1 MSTMTI
7 DELRRLPR
15 LAEFRFDIELE
26 NYEGEKEEVLATL
39 VAKVSE
45 RSDSVKLTLW
55 IPEPASTGYVASL
68 ITSLRGITGITVS
81 HNRSDDS
88 TLFKTL
94 HRVIGFSGWQIDGD
108 CEEVGFCPLIVSY
121 STEASFPISQ
131 PVEGLNEWLK
141 EQGENK

>member
-1 MSTMTI
+1 MITI
-7 DELRRLPR
+7 EDLRSLPK
-15 LAEFRFDIELE
+15 LSQFRFDVELE
-26 NYEGEKEEVLATL
+26 NYEGEKEEVLAAL
-39 VAKVSE
+39 VSKVSE
-45 RSDSVKLTLW
+45 KSDGVKLTLW

-68 ITSLRGITGITVS
+68 IASLQGITDITVS

-94 HRVIGFSGWQIDGD
+94 HRVTNFSGWQLDGD
-108 CEEVGFCPLIVSY
+108 CDEASFCPLTATY
-121 STEASFPISQ
+121 STEVSFPVSQ

>member
-1 MSTMTI
+1 MISLQ
-7 DELRRLPR
+7 ELRNIPR
-15 LAEFRFDIELE
+15 LSEFRFDIELE
-26 NYEGEKEEVLATL
+26 NYEGEKEEALAML
-39 VAKVSE
+39 VSKVSE
-45 RSDSVKLTLW
+45 RNDHVELTLW

-68 ITSLRGITGITVS
+68 ITSLQGITGITVS

-94 HRVIGFSGWQIDGD
+94 HRVIGFSSWQIDGD
-108 CEEVGFCPLIVSY
+108 CEKVGFCPLTVSY

>member
-1 MSTMTI
+1 MISI
-7 DELRRLPR
+7 EDLRNLPK
-15 LAEFRFDIELE
+15 LSQFRFDVELE
-26 NYEGEKEEVLATL
+26 NYDGEKEEVLASL
-39 VAKVSE
+39 VSKVSE
-45 RSDSVKLTLW
+45 RNDRVELTLW

-68 ITSLRGITGITVS
+68 ITSLQGITGITVS

-94 HRVIGFSGWQIDGD
+94 HRVINFGGWRIDGD
-108 CEEVGFCPLIVSY
+108 CDEVGFCPLTATY
-121 STEASFPISQ
+121 STEVSFPISQ

>member
-1 MSTMTI
+1 MISLE
-7 DELRRLPR
+7 DLRNLPR
-15 LAEFRFDIELE
+15 LSEFRFDVELE
-26 NYEGEKEEVLATL
+26 NYDGEKEEALATL
-39 VAKVSE
+39 VSKVSE

-55 IPEPASTGYVASL
+55 IPEPASTGYIASL
-68 ITSLRGITGITVS
+68 ITSLQGITGITVS

-108 CEEVGFCPLIVSY
+108 CDEVGFCPLTATY

>member
-1 MSTMTI
+1 MVTL
-7 DELRRLPR
+7 DDLRNLPK
-15 LAEFRFDIELE
+15 LSQFRFDVELE
-26 NYEGEKEEVLATL
+26 NYEGEKEEVLAAL
-39 VAKVSE
+39 ISKVSE
-45 RSDSVKLTLW
+45 RSDGVKLTLW

-68 ITSLRGITGITVS
+68 IASLQGITGITVS

-94 HRVIGFSGWQIDGD
+94 HRVINFSGWQIDGD
-108 CEEVGFCPLIVSY
+108 CNESGFCPLIATY
-121 STEASFPISQ
+121 STEVSFPISQ

>member
-1 MSTMTI
+1 MISLE
-7 DELRRLPR
+7 DLRNLPR
-15 LAEFRFDIELE
+15 LSEFRFDVELE
-26 NYEGEKEEVLATL
+26 NYDGEKEEALATL
-39 VAKVSE
+39 VSKVSE

-55 IPEPASTGYVASL
+55 IPEPASTGYIASL
-68 ITSLRGITGITVS
+68 ITSLQGITGITVS

-88 TLFKTL
+88 TLFKIL

-108 CEEVGFCPLIVSY
+108 CDEVGFCPLTATY

>member
-1 MSTMTI
+1 MISI
-7 DELRRLPR
+7 EDLRNLPK
-15 LAEFRFDIELE
+15 LSQFRFDVELE
-26 NYEGEKEEVLATL
+26 NYEGEKEEVLASL
-39 VAKVSE
+39 VSKVSE

-68 ITSLRGITGITVS
+68 ITSLQGITGITVS

-108 CEEVGFCPLIVSY
+108 CDEVGFCPLTATY